1 MRVELHVMNSLQ
13 QRRCR
18 DPLGPYSL
26 VLPELQAVLV
36 PLGKLV
42 YRLVDQKET
51 VVYSK
56 PNEVDEEE
64 VVRLFLEFPL
74 AQ

>member
-1 MRVELHVMNSLQ
+1 MRVALHVMNSLQ
-13 QRRCR
+13 QRKCQE
-18 DPLGPYSL
+18 PLGPYSL
-26 VLPELQAVLV
+26 VLPDLPAAMVL
-36 PLGKLV
+36 LGKLV

-64 VVRLFLEFPL
+64 VVRLFVEFPL